1 MTNKREPWLRSRN
14 RTILL
19 TLISF
24 DPGSHAHCG
33 VRVRGRTGPHRAPR
47 DRPENRAFRGCLV
60 TQATKAFKVSP
71 AYQVTPA
78 SRAYRVHLDRR
89 GSSGLVLRRIG
100 VIQYENLRGV
110 YLWGESTFTV
120 MGSGFEPGDVI
131 YGEVLTGDH
140 SIPVMGGIANQ
151 AGAFLVSSSFDPSG
165 IAALRRDFYSLRVK
179 DTSGNVATLPL
190 RICDFYDLCA
200 EAQYYD
206 SQYYLD
212 NNLPIP

>member
-1 MTNKREPWLRSRN
+1 MAPVQEPHHPAYPH
-14 RTILL
+14 I
-19 TLISF
+19 F
-24 DPGSHAHCG
+24 HPGNHAHCG
-33 VRVRGRTGPHRAPR
+33 LRARGRTGPTGLQGPARRTGPS
-47 DRPENRAFRGCLV
+47 RGCLV

-71 AYQVTPA
+71 AYQVTLA
-78 SRAYRVHLDRR
+78 SRAYKVHLDRR

-140 SIPVMGGIANQ
+140 SIPVIGGIANQ

-165 IAALRRDFYSLRVK
+165 IAALRRDCYSLRVK

>member
-1 MTNKREPWLRSRN
+1 MTDKREARLRSRN
-14 RTILL
+14 RTFLL
-19 TLISF
+19 TLISSMLVVMF
-24 DPGSHAHCG
+24 IVACGSEGPRGPQGPKGSPGEPGLPGLSGNPGHQGIQGKPGLPGNPGLPGLQGSPGS
-33 VRVRGRTGPHRAPR
+33 P
-47 DRPENRAFRGCLV
+47 
-60 TQATKAFKVSP
+60 
-71 AYQVTPA
+71 
-78 SRAYRVHLDRR
+78 
-89 GSSGLVLRRIG
+89 GLVGPRTAANV

-110 YLWGESTFTV
+110 YLWGESTFIV

-131 YGEVLTGDH
+131 YGEVLTGAH

-190 RICDFYDLCA
+190 RVCDFYDLCA
-200 EAQYYD
+200 EAKYYD
-206 SQYYLD
+206 SRYYLD